1 MMMPK
6 RIIIQNNPEPSTTQ
20 VSFELYLRCMKYST
34 TRLALN
40 DGHAERHQDI
50 QGAEIDVGNGHGGGR
65 QHHQRSKD
73 AEVHAER
80 RDVLVAEVCV
90 ASVGVHARSH
100 PCRFTRY
107 SSGNRK
113 IQTMSTK
120 CQ

>member
-6 RIIIQNNPEPSTTQ
+6 RISIQNKPEPTTIQ
-20 VSFELYLRCMKYST
+20 VSFELYFEMHEVQHDQAGLEE
-34 TRLALN
+34 
-40 DGHAERHQDI
+40 GHAERDQDVEA
-50 QGAEIDVGNGHGGGR
+50 AEIDEGNGHGDGR
-65 QHHQRSKD
+65 QHHQRPED

-90 ASVGVHARSH
+90 VSVGVHARSH

-107 SSGNRK
+107 SSGKRK